1 MRISDWSSDVCSS
14 DLTNSPFGKNAL
26 AFCSRHRAALCF
38 SLSSELGSD
47 EREITPTIPA
57 AIGNPPTN
65 VRRSIWRP
73 PSYAQI
79 VHTGT
84 IRLGAAKSPS
94 QNCYSNKRTEERQDG
109 KGWVKPGRYS
119 WTQ

>member
-1 MRISDWSSDVCSS
+1 MPNGESRSPAR
-14 DLTNSPFGKNAL
+14 TNSPFGKNAL

-38 SLSSELGSD
+38 SLSSELGSA

-79 VHTGT
+79 VHKGT
-84 IRLGAAKSPS
+84 IRFGAAKRS
-94 QNCYSNKRTEERQDG
+94 EEHTSELQSLMRISYA
-109 KGWVKPGRYS
+109 V
-119 WTQ
+119 